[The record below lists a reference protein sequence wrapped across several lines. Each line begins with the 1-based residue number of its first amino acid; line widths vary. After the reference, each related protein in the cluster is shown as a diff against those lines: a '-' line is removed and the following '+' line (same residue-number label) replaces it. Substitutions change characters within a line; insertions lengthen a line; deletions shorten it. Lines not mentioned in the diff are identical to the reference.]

1 MIRLSIG
8 LVGEGSIYSV
18 DGIEHLIYCILCVLG
33 TMGWDGTESLF
44 EISFNGA

>member
-18 DGIEHLIYCILCVLG
+18 DGIEHLIYCIPCGLTTV
-33 TMGWDGTESLF
+33 GWDGTVSRF
-44 EISFNGA
+44 QISFNGT